1 MVRLIVAVPVADG
14 GVSGDAVRC
23 TLEAREKGVVDGG
36 GERRDGGEGTAGE
49 AHVKV

>member
-1 MVRLIVAVPVADG
+1 MVRLIVAVPVAYG